1 MRDWIVVRAPEPIE
15 MDFFKLPLD
24 GRVVVVEI
32 FRTAFD
38 GNGQPMRLTVTVFR
52 ADRNQ
57 FVADVGKV
65 PPLKNSKKS
74 Q

>member
-1 MRDWIVVRAPEPIE
+1 
-15 MDFFKLPLD
+15 MDFFQIPLD
-24 GRVVVVEI
+24 GRVAVVEI

-38 GNGQPMRLTVTVFR
+38 GNGQPCALTVTVFR
-52 ADRNQ
+52 ADSNQ

-65 PPLKNSKKS
+65 PPLKNSRKS